1 MSADTAIAEREETVS
16 SWGRLRPV
24 AIQGYV
30 TRLMHRDLFGVRVGV
45 LVLIFPMFIA
55 TMALQVTSRQMW
67 NHPPDS
73 RYYLPMISRD
83 MGHSLPDSIGV
94 NQSISPSWHLAPW
107 YFADSDPTW
116 QMVRTRILYPV
127 LSIPFVWLWGLSG
140 GSLAIP
146 ILGDVLFIWAI
157 ARVLQRLYGPA
168 VAVIVAGTFAL
179 VKPDFDFSWAGTD
192 TLALGLTAIL
202 VANLPIERRIGKA
215 NLAWIGLITVFIALT
230 RQVGVLAPA
239 MAGAGWL
246 WALVRER
253 TWRNRWLG
261 SLVVTSAVTL
271 FIQALTMMLVK
282 TDTAGIISRGQTTY
296 WGIIR
301 QFVHYLKVVTVE
313 ACTYMWHTDR
323 ILYALLIAAGVA
335 VVVRLKSDAAAVFF
349 GAACATYVI
358 TAALGFS
365 AYMRYEMIMFPAA
378 AVAAGELVSFLIG
391 SYVVKE
397 PTKREPATGAESAE
411 GADGADG
418 SGEAP
423 ATAPAKRR
431 FTLGV
436 VPALARTSAGR
447 FLGFDQPRAERYR
460 PQLLG
465 GFVVLAVVIGV
476 SIPGS
481 WSSSISA
488 PASPSLAAAQ
498 GTAPYAVPPL
508 AKPAAEVTLQAAFD
522 QAAAIS
528 LDKAGFDGTFDWVH
542 DFRYRPLEPDQPGWG
557 QRAKDGTFVIHVN
570 SLGEDLDGGE
580 AFGRAISLDR
590 TVVSN
595 SVRVISRQVSAYGED
610 VVFTVKDKAGAL
622 HQGTATTLYPI
633 WNPKDPGLVT
643 SLVFDA
649 P

>member
-1 MSADTAIAEREETVS
+1 MSADTVITEPEEAVP
-16 SWGRLRPV
+16 WRGRLRWA
-24 AIQGYV
+24 AIQEFV
-30 TRLMHRDLFGVRVGV
+30 TRQMHRDFLGVQVGV
-45 LVLIFPMFIA
+45 LVLIFPMFVA
-55 TMALQVTSRQMW
+55 TMGLQVTSRQGW

-73 RYYLPMISRD
+73 RYYLTMMARD
-83 MGHSLPDSIGV
+83 MGHSLPYSIKMERH
-94 NQSISPSWHLAPW
+94 ISPSTHLAPW
-107 YFADSDPTW
+107 YFADNDPTW

-127 LSIPFVWLWGLSG
+127 LSLPFVRLWGLSG
-140 GSLAIP
+140 GSLAVP
-146 ILGDVLFIWAI
+146 VLGDVLFLWAI

-378 AVAAGELVSFLIG
+378 AIAAGELVSFLIG

>member
-1 MSADTAIAEREETVS
+1 MSADTVIVEREDTVS
-16 SWGRLRPV
+16 SWGRRLSPV
-24 AIQGYV
+24 AIQGFV
-30 TRLMHRDLFGVRVGV
+30 TRLLHRDLFGVRVGV

-83 MGHSLPDSIGV
+83 MGHSLPDAIRV
-94 NQSISPSWHLAPW
+94 NQDISPSWHLAPW

-140 GSLAIP
+140 GSLAVP
-146 ILGDVLFIWAI
+146 ILGDVLFLWAI
-157 ARVLQRLYGPA
+157 AKVLQRLYGPA
-168 VAVIVAGTFAL
+168 VAVIVAGTFSL
-179 VKPDFDFSWAGTD
+179 VKPDFDFAWAGTD
-192 TLALGLTAIL
+192 TLALGLTAVL

-215 NLAWIGLITVFIALT
+215 NLAWIGVITVFIALT

-246 WALVRER
+246 WALARER

-261 SLVVTSAVTL
+261 SLVVTSALTL
-271 FIQALTMMLVK
+271 AIQALTMMLVK

-301 QFVHYLKVVTVE
+301 QFIHYLKVVTVE
-313 ACTYMWHTDR
+313 ACTYMWHSDR

-335 VVVRLKSDAAAVFF
+335 VVARIKSDAAAVFF

-365 AYMRYEMIMFPAA
+365 GFMRYEMIMFPAA

-397 PTKREPATGAESAE
+397 PAKPESE
-411 GADGADG
+411 
-418 SGEAP
+418 EH
-423 ATAPAKRR
+423 PAKPR
-431 FTLGV
+431 FSLGL

-465 GFVVLAVVIGV
+465 GFVVLAVVVGV

-488 PASPSLAAAQ
+488 PASPSIAAAQ
-498 GTAPYAVPPL
+498 GTASYAVPPL
-508 AKPAAEVTLQAAFD
+508 ATPGAEVTLRAAFD
-522 QAAAIS
+522 QAAALS

-557 QRAKDGTFVIHVN
+557 QRAKDGTYVIHVN

-595 SVRVISRQVSAYGED
+595 SVRIVSRQVSQYGED
-610 VVFTVKDKAGAL
+610 VVFTVKDTFGNVHK
-622 HQGTATTLYPI
+622 GTATTLYPI

>member
-378 AVAAGELVSFLIG
+378 AIAAGELVSFLIG

-418 SGEAP
+418 SGEVF